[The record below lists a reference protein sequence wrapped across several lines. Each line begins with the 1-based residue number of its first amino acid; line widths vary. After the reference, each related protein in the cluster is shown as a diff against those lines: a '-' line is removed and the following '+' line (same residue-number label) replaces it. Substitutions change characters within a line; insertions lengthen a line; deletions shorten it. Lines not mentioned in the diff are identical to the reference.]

1 MAKIGLT
8 FLTICLTFV
17 TIDCE
22 DRNYIWNVYNKVGG
36 EKAFQDIKTWRES
49 YKKSVYDNIAKLPQ
63 PVKDALIEKANK
75 ANKKEWVSKLVKDFH
90 FLIKRFL
97 EI

>member
-1 MAKIGLT
+1 MAKIGLI

-22 DRNYIWNVYNKVGG
+22 DQNYIWNVYNKVGG

-49 YKKSVYDNIAKLPQ
+49 YKKSVYDSIAKLPQ
-63 PVKDALIEKANK
+63 PVKDVLIEKANK
-75 ANKKEWVSKLVKDFH
+75 ANKKEWVSKLVKNFS
-90 FLIKRFL
+90 FSNNNFF
-97 EI
+97 